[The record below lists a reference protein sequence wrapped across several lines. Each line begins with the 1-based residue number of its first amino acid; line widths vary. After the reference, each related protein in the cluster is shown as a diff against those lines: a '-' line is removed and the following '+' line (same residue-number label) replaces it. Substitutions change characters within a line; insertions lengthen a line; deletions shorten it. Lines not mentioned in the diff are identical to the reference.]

1 MTEVPI
7 YLFTGFLEA
16 GKTKAI
22 QETLEDDR
30 FSDGEKT
37 LLLVCEKGEE
47 EYDLTKIPG
56 NCTYIEVVDSE
67 GELTKQTLTKFN
79 KKYSPD
85 RVVVEYNGMWMLD
98 TLYNNLPRGWFIY
111 QEIFFADCG
120 SFDSYNANMR
130 SLVVDK
136 LRTCELVV
144 FNRPKLN
151 TDRLKL
157 HKIVR
162 GISRQCNIGYE
173 MPDGTMEYDE
183 IEDPLPFDINA
194 PVIEIADR
202 DFAIWFRDF
211 AEETKKY
218 VGKTI
223 RVKAVAAVNRKLPGG
238 TIVAGRHVMTCCV
251 EDIAFKGLICILPEG
266 AQVENKQWI
275 DLTAKVAFE
284 YNAVY
289 KQEGPVLRATD
300 VRPADAPE
308 QEVATFY

>member
-16 GKTKAI
+16 GKTQAI
-22 QETLEDDR
+22 KETIEDDR

-37 LLLVCEKGEE
+37 LLLVCEEGEE
-47 EYDLTKIPG
+47 EYDLSKIPG
-56 NCTYIEVVDSE
+56 NATYIEVIDSE
-67 GELTKQTLTKFN
+67 KGLTKQALAKLQ

-98 TLYNNLPRGWFIY
+98 TLYNNLPNGWFVY
-111 QEIFFADCG
+111 QEIFLADCG
-120 SFDSYNANMR
+120 SFESYNANMR

-151 TDRLKL
+151 TDKIKL

-162 GISRQCNIGYE
+162 GISRQTNIGYE

-194 PVIEIADR
+194 PVIDIADR
-202 DFAIWFRDF
+202 DFAIWFSDF

-223 RVKAVAAVNRKLPGG
+223 RVKVVAAVNKKLPRG
-238 TIVAGRHVMTCCV
+238 TIVAGRHIMTCCV

-266 AQVENKQWI
+266 AKVENKQWI
-275 DLTAKVAFE
+275 DLTAEIAFE
-284 YNAVY
+284 YNALY
-289 KQEGPVLRATD
+289 KQEGPVLHAIS
-300 VRPADAPE
+300 VAAAAAPE